1 MREFY
6 VTYDRGGVKQIGV
19 VVAPLAPANLQ
30 FADYEEL
37 QATMD
42 ALGNAWEL
50 RIELEDPFD
59 FAREGTAEWLQRM
72 AAAKAVNPEPKP
84 IESIFALG
92 SIPQP

>member
-6 VTYDRGGVKQIGV
+6 VTYDRGEVKHIGV
-19 VVAPLAPANLQ
+19 VLAPVAPVKLQ

-50 RIELEDPFD
+50 RIELEDPFG
-59 FAREGTAEWLQRM
+59 FAFEATAEWLERM

-84 IESIFALG
+84 IESIFARG